1 MVGLRQPAVG
11 LILTASLQPTWGGM
25 EDQKAADVTELLAE
39 WAGGNPD
46 ALERLVPLVYRELR
60 AIAARQLRRER
71 GDHTLQPTAL
81 VHEAYLKLLD
91 QRPSSWKNRGHFFA
105 VAAQA
110 MRRILVD
117 HARAHRA
124 VKRGRDIEKVA
135 IEIAD
140 GVVAAPTTD
149 MLALDEALTRL
160 SALDPRQGQVV
171 ELRCFGGLTIEETAD
186 AVGLSLTTV
195 KEEWRLAKAW
205 LHRELRGDTQA
216 GGSRR
221 DGA

>member
-1 MVGLRQPAVG
+1 
-11 LILTASLQPTWGGM
+11 M
-25 EDQKAADVTELLAE
+25 EGQKAADITGLLAE
-39 WAGGNPD
+39 WARGSHD

-60 AIAARQLRRER
+60 AIAARQLGRER

-81 VHEAYLKLLD
+81 VHEAYLKLVD
-91 QRPSSWKNRGHFFA
+91 QRPSGWKNRGHFFA

-124 VKRGRDIEKVA
+124 AKRGRDIQKVA
-135 IEIAD
+135 IETAEGMVATPTAD
-140 GVVAAPTTD
+140 V
-149 MLALDEALTRL
+149 LALDEALTRL
-160 SALDPRQGQVV
+160 SAVDPRQGQVV

-186 AVGLSLTTV
+186 AVGLSPTTV

-205 LHRELRGDTQA
+205 LHRELRRDTQA
-216 GGSRR
+216 DGS
-221 DGA
+221 GAARTR

>member
-1 MVGLRQPAVG
+1 
-11 LILTASLQPTWGGM
+11 M
-25 EDQKAADVTELLAE
+25 EHTGAKADVTELLAE
-39 WAGGNPD
+39 WACGNPD

-81 VHEAYLKLLD
+81 VHEAYLKLVD
-91 QRPSSWKNRGHFFA
+91 QRPSGWKNRGHFLA

-124 VKRGRDIEKVA
+124 AKRGRHFERVSVETAEGIVA
-135 IEIAD
+135 TP
-140 GVVAAPTTD
+140 PTD
-149 MLALDEALTRL
+149 VLALDEALSRL

-186 AVGLSLTTV
+186 AVGLSQTTV

-205 LHRELRGDTQA
+205 LHRELRRDTRA
-216 GGSRR
+216 GRSRR

>member
-1 MVGLRQPAVG
+1 M
-11 LILTASLQPTWGGM
+11 
-25 EDQKAADVTELLAE
+25 TELLAE
-39 WAGGNPD
+39 WACGNPD

-60 AIAARQLRRER
+60 TIAARQLRRER
-71 GDHTLQPTAL
+71 ADHTLQPTAL
-81 VHEAYLKLLD
+81 VHEAYLKLVD
-91 QRPSSWKNRGHFFA
+91 QRPSGWRNRGHFFA

-124 VKRGRDIEKVA
+124 AKRGRDFEKVA
-135 IEIAD
+135 IETAD
-140 GVVAAPTTD
+140 AVVEAPTAD
-149 MLALDEALTRL
+149 VLALDEALTRL
-160 SALDPRQGQVV
+160 STLDPRQGQVV

-205 LHRELRGDTQA
+205 LHRELRGETRA

>member
-1 MVGLRQPAVG
+1 MGN
-11 LILTASLQPTWGGM
+11 
-25 EDQKAADVTELLAE
+25 QKVTTDVTELAE
-39 WAGGNPD
+39 WARGNHD
-46 ALERLVPLVYRELR
+46 ALEQLVPLVYRELH
-60 AIAARQLRRER
+60 AIAARKLRRER
-71 GDHTLQPTAL
+71 RDHTLQPTAL
-81 VHEAYLKLLD
+81 VHEAYLKLVD
-91 QRPSSWKNRGHFFA
+91 QRTGGWKNRGHFFA

-124 VKRGRDIEKVA
+124 AKRGRDIEKVP
-135 IEIAD
+135 IETAD
-140 GVVAAPTTD
+140 RVAAAPTTD
-149 MLALDEALTRL
+149 VLALDEALTRL

-205 LHRELRGDTQA
+205 LHRELRGETRA
-216 GGSRR
+216 GGSRPAQA
-221 DGA
+221 G

>member
-1 MVGLRQPAVG
+1 
-11 LILTASLQPTWGGM
+11 M
-25 EDQKAADVTELLAE
+25 EKPKPRGDVTELLAE
-39 WAGGNPD
+39 WACGNPD

-60 AIAARQLRRER
+60 AIAARQLHRER
-71 GDHTLQPTAL
+71 SDHTLQPTAL
-81 VHEAYLKLLD
+81 VHEAYLKLVD
-91 QRPSSWKNRGHFFA
+91 QRPGGWRNRGHFFA

-124 VKRGRDIEKVA
+124 AKRGRDVERVA
-135 IEIAD
+135 IETAD
-140 GVVAAPTTD
+140 AVVEAPTAD
-149 MLALDEALTRL
+149 VLALDEALTRL

-205 LHRELRGDTQA
+205 LHRELRRDTRA
-216 GGSRR
+216 GRSRR